1 MSTPNREAFLDDDGF
16 YGVTVERTPD
26 GLMLRAGNSYGG
38 GSAILSPAKAREF
51 ALAILR
57 QADAMWPAP
66 APPDGPPPTDARV
79 TLLARQAVD
88 AVNDCHHC
96 GGGGGSQSTCT
107 GCKSML
113 AALKEA
119 GVEVEP
125 TGKEVLW
132 PYWRLKP

>member
-1 MSTPNREAFLDDDGF
+1 MSTPNSEAFLDDAGF

-26 GLMLRAGNSYGG
+26 GLVLRAGNPYGG

-51 ALAILR
+51 ALAILL
-57 QADAMWPAP
+57 QTDAMEGA
-66 APPDGPPPTDARV
+66 ASPPDARV
-79 TLLARQAVD
+79 TLLARQVVD
-88 AVNDCHHC
+88 AINDCHHC

>member
-1 MSTPNREAFLDDDGF
+1 MTANPEHFLSDDGF
-16 YGVTVERTPD
+16 YAVSVERDTN
-26 GLMLRAGNSYGG
+26 GLKLGCGDRARVAWAVMSVEQ
-38 GSAILSPAKAREF
+38 AREF

-57 QADAMWPAP
+57 QADAMEGVASPS
-66 APPDGPPPTDARV
+66 DTRV
-79 TLLARQAVD
+79 TLLARQVVD